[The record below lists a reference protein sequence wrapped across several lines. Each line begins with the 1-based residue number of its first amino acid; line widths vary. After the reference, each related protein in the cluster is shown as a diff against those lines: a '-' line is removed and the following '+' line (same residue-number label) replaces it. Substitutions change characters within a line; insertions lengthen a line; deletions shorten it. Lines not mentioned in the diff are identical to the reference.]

1 MGLKVPDDYYVVGVI
16 AKYISDEFHL
26 PFVSID
32 TYVNMLA
39 ETVIHA
45 LVTKIETPEQRLSD
59 QLMTFPLAV
68 PFAG

>member
-1 MGLKVPDDYYVVGVI
+1 
-16 AKYISDEFHL
+16 
-26 PFVSID
+26 
-32 TYVNMLA
+32 MLA

-59 QLMTFPLAV
+59 QLVTFPLAV